1 MAGASRRRWERGRSG
16 WRAYW
21 WASTGRIVVVAERG
35 DDEGRV
41 QSRQPTIPVA
51 RTDLVQLS
59 VNEFLLIA
67 IYEYSFG

>member
-1 MAGASRRRWERGRSG
+1 MAGASRSRWERYRSG

-51 RTDLVQLS
+51 VARRHDLTF
-59 VNEFLLIA
+59 FL
-67 IYEYSFG
+67 ERE